1 MHDTLARDWSGI
13 LGEMSI
19 KTIQRTAPAKV
30 NLSLS
35 VGMQNEQGMHP
46 VVSKAVCVAFSDDI
60 EVTRLE
66 EDDLSRYAILWHE
79 EAKRK
84 TPIDWL
90 VTNDLAVRGHR
101 MLEAAAGKP
110 LPVQMKLQKR
120 IPIGG
125 GLGGGSSDA
134 AAMLM
139 ATSELFELDF
149 DLVAIGANLGSDIP
163 FLLMGGSAIV
173 TGIGESI
180 ESHDVDEL
188 NLVLIMPEY
197 GCPTG
202 EVFDAYDELD
212 GGDIDESRVRNGE
225 VFNDLMEAA
234 CSVAGELA
242 DDIKR
247 LTELLGCEIHL
258 SGSGSTMFCICNN
271 AMHAD
276 EIARTIESQ
285 SDLVA
290 IATHTCRN
298 KEKLESTT

>member
-13 LGEMSI
+13 LGEMPI
-19 KTIQRTAPAKV
+19 KTIQRMAPAKV

-35 VGMQNEQGMHP
+35 VGMQNTQGMHQ
-46 VVSKAVCVAFSDDI
+46 VASKAVCVDFSDDI

-66 EDDLSRYAILWHE
+66 EDGLSRYAILWHE
-79 EAKRK
+79 DAKRK
-84 TPIDWL
+84 SPIDWS
-90 VTNDLAVRGHR
+90 VTNDLAVRAHR
-101 MLEAAAGKP
+101 MLEAVAGKP

-134 AAMLM
+134 AAMLL
-139 ATSELFELDF
+139 ATSELFDLNY

-163 FLLMGGSAIV
+163 FLLTGGSAIV
-173 TGIGESI
+173 TGLGESI

-188 NLVLIMPEY
+188 HLVLIMPEY

-225 VFNDLMEAA
+225 VFNDLLEAA
-234 CSVAGELA
+234 CSVASELE
-242 DDIKR
+242 DDMKH

-271 AMHAD
+271 ALEAD
-276 EIARTIESQ
+276 EIAKMIESQ
-285 SDLVA
+285 TELVA
-290 IATHTCRN
+290 IATHTCMN
-298 KEKLESTT
+298 KEELENTT

>member
-13 LGEMSI
+13 LGEMPI

-35 VGMQNEQGMHP
+35 VGMQNKQGMHP

-79 EAKRK
+79 DAKRK
-84 TPIDWL
+84 SPIDWL
-90 VTNDLAVRGHR
+90 VTNDLAVRAHR
-101 MLEAAAGKP
+101 MLEAAAGTA

-134 AAMLM
+134 AAMLL
-139 ATSELFELDF
+139 ATSELFDLDF
-149 DLVAIGANLGSDIP
+149 DLVAMGANLGSDIP

-173 TGIGESI
+173 TGLGESV

-188 NLVLIMPEY
+188 NVVLIMPEY

-202 EVFDAYDELD
+202 EVFDAYDELG

-225 VFNDLMEAA
+225 IFNDLMKAA
-234 CSVAGELA
+234 CSVASELA
-242 DDIKR
+242 DDMKR
-247 LTELLGCEIHL
+247 LTELLGFEIRL

-271 AMHAD
+271 ATHAD
-276 EIARTIESQ
+276 EIATTIESQ
-285 SDLVA
+285 TDLVA
-290 IATHTCRN
+290 IATHTCMN

>member
-1 MHDTLARDWSGI
+1 MILARDWSGI

-19 KTIQRTAPAKV
+19 KTIQRMAPAKV

-35 VGMQNEQGMHP
+35 VGTQNTQGLHP

-66 EDDLSRYAILWHE
+66 EGDLSRYAILWHE
-79 EAKRK
+79 DAKRK
-84 TPIDWL
+84 SPIDWS
-90 VTNDLAVRGHR
+90 VTNDLAVRAHR

-134 AAMLM
+134 AAMLL

-149 DLVAIGANLGSDIP
+149 DLVAIATDLGSDTP
-163 FLLMGGSAIV
+163 FLLTGGSAIV
-173 TGIGESI
+173 TDLGESI
-180 ESHDVDEL
+180 ESQDVDEL
-188 NLVLIMPEY
+188 HLVLIMPEY

-202 EVFDAYDELD
+202 EVFDAFDELD
-212 GGDIDESRVRNGE
+212 VGDLDESRVRSGE
-225 VFNDLMEAA
+225 IFNDLMEAA
-234 CSVAGELA
+234 CSVASELA
-242 DDIKR
+242 DDMKR
-247 LTELLGCEIHL
+247 LTELLECEIHL

-271 AMHAD
+271 ATQAD
-276 EIARTIESQ
+276 EIAITIESQ
-285 SDLVA
+285 TDLVA
-290 IATHTCRN
+290 IATHTCMN
-298 KEKLESTT
+298 KEELESTT